1 MSDTDLQRYAEFFER
16 LSSGRLNQ
24 LASVMTEDIRFVD
37 PFNDVNGLKQVEKI
51 FRNMFG
57 SLNNPTFTV
66 THSAMAGN
74 LEPRGL
80 IRWELHSVVKGLPY
94 IIVGMSEV
102 CFADDGRVK
111 SHVDHWDAA
120 KQFYEHLPIVGW
132 LLRMIRVRMMG

>member
-1 MSDTDLQRYAEFFER
+1 MSDTDLQRYAKFFEQ
-16 LSSGRLNQ
+16 LSPDSLNQ

-37 PFNDVNGLKQVEKI
+37 PFNEVIGLKQVEKI
-51 FRNMFG
+51 LRKMFN

-66 THSAMAGN
+66 THAAMASN

-80 IRWELHSVVKGLPY
+80 LRWELNSVRKGLPY

-102 CFADDGRVK
+102 CFAGDGRVK

-132 LLRMIRVRMMG
+132 LLRMIRVRMMV